1 MMDKT
6 ARALTNLSSVDDQLS
21 KRETLMAGLASAL
34 EERRTALR
42 EAIPG
47 PFLAAYDALGR
58 GRRPVIVAVRGAH
71 CGGCY
76 LRLPPQLDSAI
87 RRRQSLCS
95 CPHCGR
101 LLYSSQRAG
110 DSERTTESKLKPES
124 RLAGNVRKSR
134 QSGGNPGR
142 LPAREEAR
150 AFKKREPRPNEAHRE
165 GSPRRASE
173 HRGNPGSANSV
184 PSKAKSVKR

>member
-101 LLYSSQRAG
+101 LLYSSPKAEERETESASRRKAG
-110 DSERTTESKLKPES
+110 DR
-124 RLAGNVRKSR
+124 
-134 QSGGNPGR
+134 
-142 LPAREEAR
+142 PARRGKASTR
-150 AFKKREPRPNEAHRE
+150 VRRVPR
-165 GSPRRASE
+165 
-173 HRGNPGSANSV
+173 
-184 PSKAKSVKR
+184 